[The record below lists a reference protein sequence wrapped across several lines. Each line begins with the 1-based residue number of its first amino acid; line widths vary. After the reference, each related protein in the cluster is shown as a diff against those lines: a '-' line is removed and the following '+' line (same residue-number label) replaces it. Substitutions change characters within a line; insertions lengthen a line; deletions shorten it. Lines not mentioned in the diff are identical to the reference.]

1 MDCDSIMVDLTH
13 EMAGLWAA
21 LGPGRPD
28 RGRVIQFIAASSGEG
43 TSTVAR
49 EFARLAAVRA
59 RKPVWL
65 VDADLASQDQQSAV
79 AADAERYGGLGR
91 AAAASP
97 DGSAFFTIQPPARD
111 REGRKIADAR
121 FLSARP
127 CLGRR
132 LWVTR
137 FRGDALKA
145 GQRALALPRGAYWDA
160 MRRHAETV
168 VVDAPAADRSDFG
181 LTLAPFADAVVL
193 VVAAETS
200 DAAAGATLRH
210 ELERAGAR
218 CAGLVFNRARAR
230 PPEFLRRVM
239 G

>member
-1 MDCDSIMVDLTH
+1 MVDLTH
-13 EMAGLWAA
+13 EMAALWAS

-28 RGRVIQFIAASSGEG
+28 RGRVIQFISATSGEG

-65 VDADLASQDQQSAV
+65 VDADLATQTQQ
-79 AADAERYGGLGR
+79 AEIARATARFGALGR
-91 AAAASP
+91 PAAASP
-97 DGSAFFTIQPPARD
+97 NGSAFFTIQPSLRGRD
-111 REGRKIADAR
+111 GRPIADAR
-121 FLSARP
+121 LLSARP

-132 LWVTR
+132 MWVTH
-137 FRGDALKA
+137 FRGDVLKA
-145 GQRALALPRGAYWDA
+145 GQRALAMPRGAYWDA

-168 VVDAPAADRSDFG
+168 VIDSPSADRTDFG

-193 VVAAETS
+193 VVAAETA
-200 DAAAGATLRH
+200 DASVGAALRN
-210 ELERAGAR
+210 ELEGSGAH
-218 CAGLVFNRARAR
+218 CAGLVFNRARAE
-230 PPEFLRRVM
+230 PPGFLKRVM

>member
-1 MDCDSIMVDLTH
+1 MVDLTQ
-13 EMAGLWAA
+13 EMAALWAS

-28 RGRVIQFIAASSGEG
+28 RGRVIQFIAATSGEG

-65 VDADLASQDQQSAV
+65 IDADLTTQTQQAEV
-79 AADAERYGGLGR
+79 ERDAARYGALGR
-91 AAAASP
+91 PASASP
-97 DGSAFFTIQPPARD
+97 NGSMFYTLQPGLRD
-111 REGRKIADAR
+111 RSGRLIGDAR
-121 FLSARP
+121 LLSARP

-137 FRGDALKA
+137 FRGEVLRA
-145 GQRALALPRGAYWDA
+145 GQRAVALPRGAYWDA
-160 MRRHAETV
+160 MRRHAETIV
-168 VVDAPAADRSDFG
+168 IDAPSADRTDFG

-193 VVAAETS
+193 VVAAEAA
-200 DAAAGATLRH
+200 DAAMGAGLRE
-210 ELERAGAR
+210 ELQLVGAR
-218 CAGLVFNRARAR
+218 CAGLVFNRAEVE
-230 PPEFLRRVM
+230 PPAFLSRVM